1 MAKKTSRKRPV
12 RESKRVSKRTVSKTD
27 GKPHVRFSDR
37 LTASLEEVSNIIEEN
52 KTTLDAIQ
60 DIALEVTRTAGV
72 LGAAAARY
80 ARMVDSVLDTAV
92 PILSNIPLVNQK
104 ILDVIVDL
112 QELANNII
120 EVCAVADKVIPDVE
134 DGLRNADVV
143 KLQAHTGDL
152 EKMTTALQRIL
163 PAANS

>member
-1 MAKKTSRKRPV
+1 MTRKTSRTTSDRVPK
-12 RESKRVSKRTVSKTD
+12 KVSKGTVARMD

-52 KTTLDAIQ
+52 KATLDAIQ
-60 DIALEVTRTAGV
+60 DIALEVTRTAGF

-92 PILSNIPLVNQK
+92 PILSNIPLVNQRT
-104 ILDVIVDL
+104 LDLIIDL
-112 QELANNII
+112 QELANNIL
-120 EVCAVADKVIPDVE
+120 EACTVADRVIPDLE
-134 DGLRNADVV
+134 EGLLNADVV

-152 EKMTTALQRIL
+152 EKMTAALQRVL
-163 PAANS
+163 PASSN

>member
-1 MAKKTSRKRPV
+1 VTKKTSRKTPGRAP
-12 RESKRVSKRTVSKTD
+12 KKASKRTVDKIG

-37 LTASLEEVSNIIEEN
+37 LTASLEEISNIIEEN

-72 LGAAAARY
+72 LGTAAARY

-92 PILSNIPLVNQK
+92 PILSNIPLVNQRT
-104 ILDVIVDL
+104 LDLIIDL
-112 QELANNII
+112 QELANDILK
-120 EVCAVADKVIPDVE
+120 VCTAADKVIPDLE
-134 DGLRNADVV
+134 EGLLNADVV

-152 EKMTTALQRIL
+152 EKMTAALQRVL
-163 PAANS
+163 PASSN